1 MFAVTYL
8 SRGMVDNVGL
18 AVGIATTALAVQKL
32 FSLPIFGRHIDS
44 GNASMS
50 LDPSPRVKAYKA
62 TWN

>member
-1 MFAVTYL
+1 
-8 SRGMVDNVGL
+8 MVDNVGL

-32 FSLPIFGRHIDS
+32 FPLPIFGRHIEF

-50 LDPSPRVKAYKA
+50 LDPSPRVMAYKA

>member
-32 FSLPIFGRHIDS
+32 FPRPIFGRHIDF
-44 GNASMS
+44 GNAGMS